1 MCPRRTLQPGNPDL
15 CGEVPLNLR
24 GIVATIVGET
34 ANVKEI
40 DTLGVCNGRARPG
53 TVPEPA
59 PGLAPSGTPKPATNE
74 QPQPGPRASPGS
86 HAPQPGA
93 RPGQGS
99 HNVNAAGADP
109 AQAAPGPEP
118 AVATMP
124 VGSPSPS
131 GAQKPNTAAAGPPT
145 SRSSA
150 PTTPQRTPSPMVR
163 PAASCHVLQYC
174 ISFDGVRAD
183 SLCDA

>member
-1 MCPRRTLQPGNPDL
+1 MCPRRALQPGNLDL

-53 TVPEPA
+53 FVPELA

-74 QPQPGPRASPGS
+74 QPQPGPKASPGS
-86 HAPQPGA
+86 DAPQPGA

-99 HNVNAAGADP
+99 RNVNAAGADP

-118 AVATMP
+118 LWPLCLWGPRRLAVHRSPIWQPRALQHPGPRPQQRLSALP
-124 VGSPSPS
+124 VPWCAWLP
-131 GAQKPNTAAAGPPT
+131 
-145 SRSSA
+145 
-150 PTTPQRTPSPMVR
+150 
-163 PAASCHVLQYC
+163 
-174 ISFDGVRAD
+174 RAMFFNI
-183 SLCDA
+183 A